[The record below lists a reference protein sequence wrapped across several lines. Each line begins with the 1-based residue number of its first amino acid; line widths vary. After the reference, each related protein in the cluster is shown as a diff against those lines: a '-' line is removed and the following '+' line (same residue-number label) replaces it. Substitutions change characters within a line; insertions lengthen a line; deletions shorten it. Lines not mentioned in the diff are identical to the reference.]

1 MGDGNYYLLT
11 NLISEDE
18 KKVITSIVG
27 HIERGEGNVGI
38 QQIANEN
45 FVSPAFIV
53 KFCKRLGFAG
63 YRELFYYL
71 TVQIGGINEQAGSK
85 NPTSMLD
92 GMDPESVACF
102 CALLNAHRNRKIFAV
117 GMGFA
122 EHVAAYMVHRL
133 SICGFTVF
141 NSVHFYDYMIFREQ
155 GEGMVSN
162 LEPSLM
168 LAVSQSG
175 ESNIVLNDVTRAKQ
189 QGFKIIAFTRC
200 ADSTLVRMSD
210 VHFIINETKQA
221 FVGDMPNTFFGKVI
235 IAFEELTG
243 EYLRRQREAAA
254 K

>member
-1 MGDGNYYLLT
+1 M
-11 NLISEDE
+11 
-18 KKVITSIVG
+18 
-27 HIERGEGNVGI
+27 
-38 QQIANEN
+38 
-45 FVSPAFIV
+45 
-53 KFCKRLGFAG
+53 
-63 YRELFYYL
+63 
-71 TVQIGGINEQAGSK
+71 
-85 NPTSMLD
+85 
-92 GMDPESVACF
+92 
-102 CALLNAHRNRKIFAV
+102 
-117 GMGFA
+117 
-122 EHVAAYMVHRL
+122 
-133 SICGFTVF
+133 
-141 NSVHFYDYMIFREQ
+141 HFYDYMIFREQ